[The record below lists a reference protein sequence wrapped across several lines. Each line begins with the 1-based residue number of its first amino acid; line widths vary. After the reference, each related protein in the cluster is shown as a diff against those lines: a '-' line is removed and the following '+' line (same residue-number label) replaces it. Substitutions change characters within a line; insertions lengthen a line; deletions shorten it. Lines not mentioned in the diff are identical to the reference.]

1 MLENFNNISEQDVT
15 RNTGLTAIT
24 VLNNENIHISNEE
37 TLHNFETLLESSTQ
51 RDKVVS
57 ELSLSVGK
65 TISETIKR
73 MIQKLFHDNWF
84 CNYSNIGSK
93 AETIFHLYTQDV
105 RSYSKFEMI
114 PDMEI
119 AQTINKWMAQA
130 TNRIEN
136 KEKL

>member
-57 ELSLSVGK
+57 
-65 TISETIKR
+65 I
-73 MIQKLFHDNWF
+73 
-84 CNYSNIGSK
+84 NI
-93 AETIFHLYTQDV
+93 
-105 RSYSKFEMI
+105 
-114 PDMEI
+114 
-119 AQTINKWMAQA
+119 
-130 TNRIEN
+130 
-136 KEKL
+136 